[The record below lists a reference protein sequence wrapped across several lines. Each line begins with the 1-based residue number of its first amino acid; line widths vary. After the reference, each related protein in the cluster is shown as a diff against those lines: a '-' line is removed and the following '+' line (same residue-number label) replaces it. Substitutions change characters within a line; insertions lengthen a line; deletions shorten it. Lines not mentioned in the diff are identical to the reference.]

1 MVKMFLEHK
10 SENLVLALS
19 FNSCAIQGQL
29 LQKTVV
35 KKKKNTITCLSADL
49 KELTARNPRMSLQFE
64 TRYKLGTYIYIMNIY
79 LLRTL
84 IFKKASY

>member
-1 MVKMFLEHK
+1 MTKW
-10 SENLVLALS
+10 ALS
-19 FNSCAIQGQL
+19 QGCKYFKKL
-29 LQKTVV
+29 LL
-35 KKKKNTITCLSADL
+35 KKKITITCLSTDL
-49 KELTARNPRMSLQFE
+49 KELTARNPRMSRQFE